1 MEQPNESPESESL
14 RVLTG
19 LARGRFGAIAPER
32 IAQHVLAI
40 TPEGDWP
47 LRRAAFD
54 ALARRYRFADRDEL
68 KVAERPKAGIFGN
81 YRTKSALAERRGAA
95 RPYVTSL
102 SCVVPLQT
110 SCSCADFVRSSLGLC
125 KHGLTVLEALE
136 EHGALTH
143 PAAPPAARKSTLRWD
158 FQHPLRGNADRLE
171 RLRYESIDGAAPPEG
186 LRGDRPLPRVLRDP
200 GQRLAFIA
208 ELERR
213 IRSGALKSDAAVET
227 LLAEERARAERLL
240 STQPA
245 IGVAMKSLSGLARK
259 LYPYQREGVRRFFEA
274 GSLLLADDMGLG
286 KTTQA
291 VACCH
296 GLFET
301 ERVRRGLLVVPAAL
315 KAQWKREWDGTTHVP
330 LSIVEGSPAERA
342 RLYASTKRG
351 FLIIG
356 YEQLLRDFPRVQRFA
371 PELVV
376 LDEAQRIKNW
386 ATKSAVYVKS
396 LSPAYR
402 LVLTGTPMENR
413 FDELA
418 SIMDF
423 VDDVALEPKWRLLPF
438 HSVQSGDP
446 GKGVAGARNLDVLRE
461 RLAGSMLRRVRK
473 DVLAQLPARTDTR
486 VPVEMTAAQR
496 ERHDDL
502 RRPIA
507 ELVSKS
513 LRRPLR
519 QAEFLQ
525 LMQLLTQQRIICN
538 GLAQVYFQAEWPN
551 YQATEPTPENLER
564 MFAPKLAALR
574 ALIEQVVLGQ
584 QRKAVVF
591 SQWRSMLR
599 LAEWAVR
606 DMLRQAGMR
615 AVFFTGAESAKLRE
629 QAIVALHDDPST
641 TVMFLSDAG
650 GVGLNLQRAASCC
663 VNLELPWNPAVLEQR
678 IGRIYR
684 LGQTLPIDVYNLVT
698 EEGIEARIAALIEQ
712 KKAVF
717 STLFDGTSDQ
727 VMFDGQSSFLEGV
740 KKLVEPVALPLHG
753 ELEDENDE
761 PSLEG
766 PADQSPAASSAESAA
781 FDAVRA
787 LEEEPL
793 APAALELRAPVVA
806 ADAPA
811 PAQTANPNYASQLSV
826 TRLPDGGL
834 RIEAPPALAEPLAA
848 LLESLAR
855 SLREAALAPAEGAP
869 NGKAGLRDADM
880 PSEGGQ
886 AF

>member
-1 MEQPNESPESESL
+1 MERAVRPLEDESL

-19 LARGRFGAIAPER
+19 LARGRFGSVAPER
-32 IAQHVLAI
+32 IARHVIAI
-40 TPEGDWP
+40 TPEGEWP
-47 LRRAAFD
+47 LRRAALD
-54 ALARRYRFADRDEL
+54 ALARRYRSSERDEL
-68 KVAERPKAGIFGN
+68 KLAERPKTGIFGS
-81 YRTKSALAERRGAA
+81 YRTKSALSGRKGAL
-95 RPYVTSL
+95 RPYVTCL
-102 SCVVPLQT
+102 SSVEPLAT

-125 KHGLTVLEALE
+125 KHGLTILDVLEE
-136 EHGALTH
+136 RGALAR
-143 PAAPPAARKSTLRWD
+143 PCEPQRVRKSMLAWD
-158 FQHPLRGNADRLE
+158 FQHPLRGSADRLE
-171 RLRYESIDGAAPPEG
+171 RLHYQHVGRAAPPTG
-186 LRGDRPLPRVLRDP
+186 FGDGRPLPRVLRDP
-200 GQRLAFIA
+200 GQRLAFVA

-213 IRSGALKSDAAVET
+213 IHRGALECAAGVVT
-227 LLAEERARAERLL
+227 LLGEERARAERLL
-240 STQPA
+240 AAQPA
-245 IGVAMKSLSGLARK
+245 ISPAMKSLSALSRK
-259 LYPYQREGVRRFFEA
+259 LYPYQREGVKRFFEA
-274 GSLLLADDMGLG
+274 GRLLLADDMGLG

-301 ERVRRGLLVVPAAL
+301 ERVRRGLLIVPAAL
-315 KAQWKREWDGTTHVP
+315 KAQWKREWESTTQVP
-330 LSIVEGSPAERA
+330 LFMVEGSPAERA

-356 YEQLLRDFPRVQRFA
+356 YEQLLRDLPRVQRFA

-386 ATKSAVYVKS
+386 ATKSAAYVKS
-396 LSPAYR
+396 LAPAYR

-423 VDDVALEPKWRLLPF
+423 VDDLALEPKWRLLPF
-438 HSVQSGDP
+438 HTVQDGDG

-461 RLAGSMLRRVRK
+461 RLSGSMLRRVRK
-473 DVLAQLPARTDTR
+473 EVLAQLPGRTDTR

-507 ELVSKS
+507 ELISKS

-538 GLAQVYFQAEWPN
+538 GLAQLYFQAEWPN
-551 YQATEPTPENLER
+551 CQASEPTPENLER

-574 ALIEQVVLGQ
+574 VLIEQVVLGQ
-584 QRKAVVF
+584 QRKAVIF
-591 SQWRSMLR
+591 SQWRGMLR

-606 DMLRQAGMR
+606 DLLRQAGKR
-615 AVFFTGAESAKLRE
+615 AVFFTGAESPKLRE
-629 QAIVALHDDPST
+629 QAIVALHDDPCT
-641 TVMFLSDAG
+641 ALMFLSDAG

-663 VNLELPWNPAVLEQR
+663 INLELPWNPAVLEQR

-698 EEGIEARIAALIEQ
+698 EEGIEARIAALLAQ

-717 STLFDGTSDQ
+717 STLFDGTTDQ

-740 KKLVEPVALPLHG
+740 KKLVEPVPLPFG
-753 ELEDENDE
+753 
-761 PSLEG
+761 
-766 PADQSPAASSAESAA
+766 A
-781 FDAVRA
+781 A
-787 LEEEPL
+787 LEEEGDEPL
-793 APAALELRAPVVA
+793 ATLDTAADIAQADSGPEGAVDSARELQAPALAAPEQRGAPAAVDLAPSA
-806 ADAPA
+806 SASL
-811 PAQTANPNYASQLSV
+811 TSQLAV
-826 TRLPDGGL
+826 TRLADGGL
-834 RIEAPPALAEPLAA
+834 RVEVPPALAEPLAG

-855 SLREAALAPAEGAP
+855 SLREAAQPPLASAAANGAAAEQGEAAAA
-869 NGKAGLRDADM
+869 NLG
-880 PSEGGQ
+880 E
-886 AF
+886 